1 VQEHAPCADA
11 RELSVPVGGTSLYVR
26 TLGKGRPVIVLHGGP
41 DFDHSYLLPAL
52 DRFSDAFHLIYYD
65 QRGRGKSADHVSPDD
80 VSLASD
86 VDDLE
91 ALRQYFGLES
101 AIVLGHSWGAVLAME
116 YACRHPKRV
125 SHLILV
131 NPAPAA
137 SHDAAVFREACLQ
150 KLGAE
155 AARQSAVIA
164 SAAYQAG
171 DPMATMER
179 YRIHFKPAL
188 ARPDD
193 YETLM
198 MRMSAMFIR
207 QGSEGILKA
216 RAVED
221 RLMRDTWEMPDY
233 DVVPR
238 LSHLRIP
245 TLVITGDRDFI
256 PMVVAERIARC
267 MAGATFVAITDCG
280 HFTYLERGDDVRRA
294 VEAFVDNG
302 SRP

>member
-1 VQEHAPCADA
+1 MPQHVPFADA
-11 RELSVPVGGTSLYVR
+11 RELSVAVGGTALYVR
-26 TLGKGRPVIVLHGGP
+26 SIGKGPTVIVLHGGP

-52 DRFSDAFHLIYYD
+52 DRLSDAFHLIYYD
-65 QRGRGKSADHVSPDD
+65 QRGRGKSADHVQPHD

-86 VDDLE
+86 VDDLDV
-91 ALRQYFGLES
+91 LRQHFGLKS

-116 YACRHPKRV
+116 YACRHPDRV
-125 SHLILV
+125 SHLILM

-137 SHDAAVFREACLQ
+137 SHDAAVFRQAYLR

-155 AARQSAVIA
+155 AARQSAVVA

-171 DPMATMER
+171 DPTATMER

-188 ARPDD
+188 ARPED

-198 MRMSAMFIR
+198 TQMSAMFI
-207 QGSEGILKA
+207 QHGSDGILKA

-233 DVVPR
+233 DVVRR

-245 TLVITGDRDFI
+245 ALVITGDRDVI
-256 PMVVAERIARC
+256 PTEVAERIARG
-267 MAGATFVAITDCG
+267 MANATFIAIADCG
-280 HFTYLERGDDVRRA
+280 HFTYLERGDAFRHA
-294 VEAFVDNG
+294 VDTFVDNG
-302 SRP
+302 CRS